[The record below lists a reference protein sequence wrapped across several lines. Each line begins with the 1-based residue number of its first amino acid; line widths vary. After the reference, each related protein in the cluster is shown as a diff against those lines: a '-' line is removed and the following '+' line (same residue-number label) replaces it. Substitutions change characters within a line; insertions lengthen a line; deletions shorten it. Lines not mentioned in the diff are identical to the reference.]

1 MKRNCLII
9 VAAAAIFAACAEK
22 ETLNQV
28 IDNSEPIKIAFD
40 AFNSKKTRAA
50 VETEV
55 DLTKANG
62 GMGVYA
68 YKYSSTDNISVAE
81 HVIDFHTISGEYTNP
96 IFDNTMVYYNYDA
109 NTAANYHEKFTY
121 DYPRYW
127 DKQMSYVFFAYAP
140 QDLTN
145 GAVVLDDKTGL
156 FTFKNIYKV
165 QCTSDAQDKAV
176 DSGIGTETKKQYSV
190 IEDAES
196 NDTEYAAKH
205 ATYVA
210 SNNYKIKDYLL
221 APCQA
226 GQKWH
231 DTNQMTGSYFNNG
244 ADYDKAIITVGFTF
258 SHLLSKLN
266 VTVNAK
272 NEWNG
277 EFDLNGN
284 TTIEDDEKYYGHEY
298 KGIESIYITKL
309 EITKLPQ
316 ISDEYLTSCKQNQV
330 DFQFIYSGSA
340 VTYTPSTY
348 PSSSLDIVGASATPN
363 KFKINGEDNLGEP
376 LFILAGGSVEEN
388 QTTHDLVF
396 TCPGNKSVDGYVD
409 QAFTY
414 YIAPSTLE
422 SNDKHELV
430 IDYYIKYV
438 DGREELVSRTI
449 DLTPYSFTEL
459 KPSFIYNISLEISLD
474 QIYITVDDV
483 EWEEDSHPV
492 VVPTDKL

>member
-1 MKRNCLII
+1 MKRKYLLIV
-9 VAAAAIFAACAEK
+9 VAAALFAACAEK

-50 VETEV
+50 IETEV

-62 GMGVYA
+62 GMSVYA
-68 YKYSSTDNISVAE
+68 YKYSSDDNIDVVN
-81 HVIDFHTISGEYTNP
+81 HVIDFSSISGKYTNP

-140 QDLTN
+140 QDVTA
-145 GAVVLDDKTGL
+145 GAVILDDETGL
-156 FTFKNIYKV
+156 FEFKNIYKV
-165 QCTSDAQDKAV
+165 QCASDAQDKAV
-176 DSGIGTETKKQYSV
+176 DSGVGTETKKQYSV
-190 IEDAES
+190 IEDVESSDAEY
-196 NDTEYAAKH
+196 TAKH
-205 ATYVA
+205 AAYLA
-210 SNNYKIKDYLL
+210 SNNYTIKDYLL

-226 GQKWH
+226 GEKWH
-231 DTNQMTGSYFNNG
+231 GTNQMGNGSYFNNG
-244 ADYDKAIITVGFTF
+244 TAYDKANITVGFTF

-266 VTVNAK
+266 VKVKAK

-284 TTIEDDEKYYGHEY
+284 STIEDDEKFYGHEY

-316 ISDEYLTSCKQNQV
+316 ISDAYLTSCQQNEV
-330 DFQFIYSGSA
+330 DFSSIYSGTA
-340 VTYTPSTY
+340 VTYNPGTY
-348 PSSSLDIVGASATPN
+348 PSSSLDIVGASGTN
-363 KFKINGEDNLGEP
+363 KFKINGEDNLDEA
-376 LFILAGGSVEEN
+376 LFILAGGSVEED
-388 QTTHDLVF
+388 QTTHDLTF
-396 TCPGNKSVDGYVD
+396 TCPGKKSVDGYVD

-414 YIAPSTLE
+414 YIAPSALAN
-422 SNDKHELV
+422 NDKHELV
-430 IDYYIKYV
+430 IDYFIKYV

-474 QIYITVDDV
+474 QIYITVDDAA
-483 EWEEDSHPV
+483 WEEDSHPV
-492 VVPTDKL
+492 VVPTEKL